1 MSEETESL
9 DLWRRFVPLPTQQ
22 KFLTSTAK
30 YRLMSS
36 GYGSGKSKVGCRE
49 SIRHALMYPQ
59 TRHLVARK
67 TSAQLERTTKVTY
80 FRELDEIGLKS
91 GLHFTYNAARNEIVW
106 VNGSVT
112 LFSHL
117 DDPTGATYGSLEI
130 TTAFIDEGSEV
141 ADSVYRVLFPS
152 RLRWHTPTCEAKEE
166 MLRLFA
172 LGRDEEAFD
181 VDCDCPLKAWI
192 CTNPGASGYLMQV
205 VDGEMD
211 DKWKH
216 FPVPPFE
223 NPFNGPEWKADM
235 ERLGSIYGETW
246 KKRYIEGDWTAF
258 EGQRFP
264 MFSDD
269 IHLLKEDET
278 FTLGE
283 RHKVI
288 EGWDFGYHETF
299 VVWIAYDEFG
309 EDPPVAFAELQSK
322 KMEGDQIATRVR
334 EIRQDWDMDV
344 GDIISFGDPA
354 GRAKGTFGAKSPIQF
369 YSERGIYI
377 APCDVGKMPQARAD
391 LIASFLSIRETTLE
405 GRELPGLMF
414 SRNCPALIKSV
425 RMYAWDTSQNTKGE
439 DPQEK
444 FLKKNDHGVDALGY
458 GLIGVM
464 PAGTRPGIKKLPVA
478 LAPDVASLGD
488 PFHAFRQTYG

>member
-1 MSEETESL
+1 MAEGEL
-9 DLWRRFVPLPTQQ
+9 DLWRRFQPLPTQQ
-22 KFLTSTAK
+22 KFLTSPAK

-49 SIRHALMYPQ
+49 SIRHALMYPG

-67 TSAQLERTTKVTY
+67 TSSQLERTTKVTF
-80 FRELDEIGLKS
+80 FRELEEIGLQS
-91 GLHFTYNAARNEIVW
+91 GLHFTYNAQRNEITW

-141 ADSVYRVLFPS
+141 ADSVYQVLFPS
-152 RLRWHTPTCEAKEE
+152 RLRWHTPACEAKEE

-172 LGRDEEAFD
+172 LGKDEDAFA
-181 VDCDCPLKAWI
+181 VECNCPLRAWI
-192 CTNPGASGYLMQV
+192 CTNPGASGYLLNV
-205 VDGEMD
+205 VEGNMD
-211 DKWKH
+211 DKWAW

-223 NPFNGPEWKADM
+223 NPFNGPEWQKDM
-235 ERLGSIYGETW
+235 DRLGDLYGPVW
-246 KKRYIEGDWTAF
+246 KKRYIEGDWSAF

-264 MFSDD
+264 MFSEES
-269 IHLLKEDET
+269 HCLKEEDE
-278 FTLGE
+278 FQLGA
-283 RHKVI
+283 RHKII

-309 EDPPVAFAELQSK
+309 EDPPVVFAELQAK
-322 KMEGDQIATRVR
+322 QWEGDRIATRVR
-334 EIRQDWDMDV
+334 EIRSDWGMDV
-344 GDIISFGDPA
+344 GEILSFGDPA
-354 GRAKGTFGAKSPIQF
+354 GRARGTFGAKSPIQF

-377 APCDVGKMPQARAD
+377 APCDVGKLPQARAD
-391 LIASFLSIRETTLE
+391 LIASFLATQHTTLD
-405 GRELPGLMF
+405 GREVPGLMF
-414 SRNCPALIKSV
+414 RRDCQAVIKSV
-425 RMYAWDTSQNTKGE
+425 KMYAWDTTQNAKGE
-439 DPQEK
+439 DPVEK
-444 FLKKNDHGVDALGY
+444 FLKRNDHGVDALGY

-464 PAGTRPGIKKLPVA
+464 PAGTRPQMKKPPVQ

-488 PFHAFRQTYG
+488 PYHAFRQSR